1 MKDIVSSIIVPRITE
16 NTGIKI
22 SPIHINNIKLHIEKM
37 AMERNMAFN
46 EYCDLLEP
54 STPEFESLINAATT
68 NETYF
73 FREKMQFAFLRDRV
87 FPAFMGKKVVI
98 WSGACASGE
107 EPVSLYSLATSCGVK
122 PEIHA
127 SDIDSNE
134 LAAFKK
140 GVYTKYSLN
149 RDGQDFHTL
158 LEETNTGKFHDDKFV
173 LNQDIFQSVK
183 IHKYNLAS
191 KVLPDFFDQA
201 DIIFLRNVFIYFDN
215 ELRKQILAKVAQKLA
230 PGGLL
235 FLSVGEICCINPE
248 IVPNSLEKRNFDKVY
263 YYIKK
268 GGENPLL
275 NNLLIDKEHSLKA
288 NSNAITNLINRK
300 IEIKTEQNT
309 VAETLLKTP
318 PKETAKP
325 EETRKPSEIFDRVN
339 IFLSQRRYK
348 ESLQFLEEYLPAF
361 SEKFYKEYFLGLV
374 FKDEQ
379 NYDEAI
385 KHFSIAE
392 TICPNFWPAFF
403 NHGILLREQNKENA
417 AKRCFEKSMACIEKY
432 IDSKNSDFDF
442 LTESFSP
449 EYFYSLCKKYVLGGD
464 EK

>member
-1 MKDIVSSIIVPRITE
+1 MKEIVSSKIVPLITE

-22 SPIHINNIKLHIEKM
+22 NPIHVNNLSRHIEQM
-37 AMERNMAFN
+37 ALDRNISFS
-46 EYCDLLEP
+46 EYCDLLVP
-54 STPEFESLINAATT
+54 STPEFDSLINVATT

-73 FREKMQFAFLRDRV
+73 FREKIQFEFLRDRV

-140 GVYTKYSLN
+140 GVYSKYSLN
-149 RDGQDFHTL
+149 RDGQDYHSL
-158 LEETNTGKFHDDKFV
+158 LEETNTGKFQGDKFV
-173 LNQDIFQSVK
+173 LNQDIFQSIKV
-183 IHKYNLAS
+183 HKYNLAS
-191 KVLPDFFDQA
+191 KTLPDFFDKA

-215 ELRKQILAKVAQKLA
+215 DLRKQILAKVAQKLA
-230 PGGLL
+230 PGGIL
-235 FLSVGEICCINPE
+235 FLSVGEICCINPDL
-248 IVPNSLEKRNFDKVY
+248 VPNTLEKRNFDKVY

-275 NNLLIDKEHSLKA
+275 NTLLIDKQQTLKP
-288 NSNAITNLINRK
+288 NPKILSNLINK
-300 IEIKTEQNT
+300 KLEMKNEENP
-309 VAETLLKTP
+309 VSENLLKNT

-339 IFLSQRRYK
+339 IFLSQKRYK
-348 ESLQFLEEYLPAF
+348 DCFQFLEEYLPAF

-374 FKDEQ
+374 CKAEQ

-385 KHFSIAE
+385 KHFSMAE

-403 NHGILLREQNKENA
+403 NHGVLLKEQNKEIA
-417 AKRCFEKSMACIEKY
+417 AKRCFEKSMSCIIKY

-449 EYFYSLCKKYVLGGD
+449 EYFYSLCKKYVSGGV